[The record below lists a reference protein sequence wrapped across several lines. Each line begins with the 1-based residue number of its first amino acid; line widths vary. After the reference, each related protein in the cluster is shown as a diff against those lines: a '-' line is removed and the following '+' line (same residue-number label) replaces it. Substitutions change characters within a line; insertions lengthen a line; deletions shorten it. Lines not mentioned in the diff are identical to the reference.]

1 MSPRPNR
8 SRFHRPGPRRKCV
21 LIVEDNA
28 SVGGLIAGL
37 LREEGYRALRA
48 WDGREALR
56 LARDRRPDL
65 IMLDLDLPH
74 KDGVEVLY
82 ELKQHKE
89 TRQAPIVVVS
99 GNTITLSN
107 EDREQLADVLTKP
120 FDIDI
125 LLNSVRKAVG
135 DPVQEVTAKNYD
147 LTDSHLNSW

>member
-1 MSPRPNR
+1 
-8 SRFHRPGPRRKCV
+8 
-21 LIVEDNA
+21 VEDNA

-74 KDGVEVLY
+74 KDGVELLY

-89 TRQAPIVVVS
+89 TRQAPILVVS
-99 GNTITLSN
+99 GNTIMLSN
-107 EDREQLADVLTKP
+107 EDREQLSDVLTKP

-125 LLNSVRKAVG
+125 LLNAVRKAVG
-135 DPVQEVTAKNYD
+135 DPVQEVVAKNYE

>member
-1 MSPRPNR
+1 MNPRPGR
-8 SRFHRPGPRRKCV
+8 PRFHRPGPRRKCV

-74 KDGVEVLY
+74 KDGVEVIY

-89 TRQAPIVVVS
+89 TKQAPVIVVS
-99 GNTITLSN
+99 GNTLVLSN
-107 EDREQLADVLTKP
+107 EDQEQLADLLTKP

-125 LLNSVRKAVG
+125 MLNAVRKALG
-135 DPVQEVTAKNYD
+135 EPLQEVSVKDHD